1 MSGHLTELQYSPD
14 ETKKTWH
21 FYDEN
26 GDATM
31 VVSIDYKDGHTDIYL
46 ERLIKL
52 HARGFRVKHIE
63 EK

>member
-1 MSGHLTELQYSPD
+1 MDNLTELNYEPD

-21 FYDEN
+21 FYDEH

-63 EK
+63 EQ

>member
-1 MSGHLTELQYSPD
+1 MDNLTELNYEPD

-26 GDATM
+26 GNATM
-31 VVSIDYKDGHTDIYL
+31 VVSIDYKDGHTDTNL
-46 ERLIKL
+46 ERMIKL

-63 EK
+63 EQ

>member
-1 MSGHLTELQYSPD
+1 MDNLTELNYEPD

-21 FYDEN
+21 FYNEN

-31 VVSIDYKDGHTDIYL
+31 VVSIDYKDGYTDIYL

-52 HARGFRVKHIE
+52 HARGFRVKTTF
-63 EK
+63 